1 MVRLPLLLLLLAPA
15 LVACGGRS
23 ALLDAAPPSAPPPA
37 DGGPCATLV
46 VTGPPLGGFF
56 AVPSLVRT
64 TEVGAQVSVV
74 HEVEVPGG
82 GVAIVARAFA
92 PWGDWPAGLPP
103 AVTACVACQADGI
116 VIPVSPAL
124 PSAQPAFAMLA
135 DHLVPTDGGP
145 PAGFT
150 TVLHPAVPAGAASIT
165 LPAPTF
171 GVALARGAAGHL
183 LAFADAPGPATSL
196 VGLTYA
202 GAGAPDGQFL
212 GDVGCLYEPVSIV
225 PVPGGF
231 LVSVLSSLAT
241 SAGPCDWQAGLRL
254 TVLRVDEATRQ
265 ITVTASLP
273 DTQDL
278 LFAALAGGAAGEG
291 GWLVYQTTDSY
302 FEWVGPDRAVRVSA
316 SGEIA
321 GPIVELSAPG
331 DDGGFRAA
339 AVTMMGSRLV
349 VAGPLSGVE
358 PGTVSL
364 LLRDD
369 DGQVSRLSP
378 DLGPGSDAR
387 RVTLLPSPDGRQL
400 LVGQWLGVARLSCAA
415 GGT

>member
-1 MVRLPLLLLLLAPA
+1 MARLPLLLLAPA

-23 ALLDAAPPSAPPPA
+23 ALLDAAPSATPRA
-37 DGGPCATLV
+37 DAGACAALV
-46 VTGPPLGGFF
+46 VSGPPLGGFF
-56 AVPSLVRT
+56 AVPSLVPPS
-64 TEVGAQVSVV
+64 EDGAQVSVV

-82 GVAIVARAFA
+82 GVATVAASFA

-103 AVTACVACQADGI
+103 AVTACVDCKAFGI

-135 DHLVPTDGGP
+135 DDPVPTDGGL

-150 TVLHPAVPAGAASIT
+150 TVFHPAAPSGAASIT

-183 LAFADAPGPATSL
+183 LAFADAPGPDTSL
-196 VGLTYA
+196 VGLMYA
-202 GAGAPDGQFL
+202 GAGAPEGQLL
-212 GDVGCLYEPVSIV
+212 GDVGCLYEPVSVI

-241 SAGPCDWQAGLRL
+241 SAGPCDWQAELRL

-302 FEWVGPDRAVRVSA
+302 FGSIGPDRAVRVSA
-316 SGEIA
+316 SGELE
-321 GPIVELSAPG
+321 GPTVELSAPG
-331 DDGGFRAA
+331 DDGGFQARAVA
-339 AVTMMGSRLV
+339 RMGSRLV
-349 VAGPLSGVE
+349 VAGPLSE
-358 PGTVSL
+358 AALGTVSL

-369 DGQVSRLSP
+369 DGQVSRVSP
-378 DLGPGSDAR
+378 DLGPGADAR
-387 RVTLLPSPDGRQL
+387 RVTLLPSPDGSQL
-400 LVGQWLGVARLSCAA
+400 LVGQWSGVARLSCAA